1 MPTTTTNVANGK
13 CSVVSRKAEN
23 KLGLNLVV
31 HTKNF
36 APLTRAENSK
46 SQSNLCAFFLLLSS
60 RIICVLCVS
69 RRSRWR
75 RKRRREG
82 EWWESIEF
90 GWQLVA
96 STLRMRN
103 ISPQQ
108 QWQSVQQWNWREG
121 VGFSGGKL
129 LLNFT
134 DFYDFQEVFF
144 FSVVCITTKFSL
156 QAAFAFQFNWTF
168 SIFFYFFIVSL
179 ELIKRAQTETLW
191 VRTHTHR
198 LTAVSVVYFQF
209 GWNRNLGAFF
219 SHEGK

>member
-60 RIICVLCVS
+60 RIICVLCVR

-108 QWQSVQQWNWREG
+108 QWQSVQQWNWRG
-121 VGFSGGKL
+121 RGGSVGGNSFWTSLIFMIFKK
-129 LLNFT
+129 
-134 DFYDFQEVFF
+134 FF
-144 FSVVCITTKFSL
+144 FFLLSALPQNFHCKLPLPFNSIERFPFS
-156 QAAFAFQFNWTF
+156 F
-168 SIFFYFFIVSL
+168 IFL
-179 ELIKRAQTETLW
+179 
-191 VRTHTHR
+191 
-198 LTAVSVVYFQF
+198 
-209 GWNRNLGAFF
+209 
-219 SHEGK
+219 

>member
-1 MPTTTTNVANGK
+1 M
-13 CSVVSRKAEN
+13 R
-23 KLGLNLVV
+23 
-31 HTKNF
+31 
-36 APLTRAENSK
+36 
-46 SQSNLCAFFLLLSS
+46 FFLLSS
-60 RIICVLCVS
+60 RIICVLCVR

-108 QWQSVQQWNWREG
+108 QWQSVQQWNWRGRGG
-121 VGFSGGKL
+121 VQWGETPSELHWFLWFSRS
-129 LLNFT
+129 
-134 DFYDFQEVFF
+134 FF